1 MAAGQSAHKL
11 SDIRHSLEKLK
22 FDMRAPMIV
31 LKVAFGA
38 GNIPGSA
45 MAAG

>member
-1 MAAGQSAHKL
+1 MPKPYKL
-11 SDIRHSLEKLK
+11 
-22 FDMRAPMIV
+22 FDVGLQAPVIV

-38 GNIPGSA
+38 GNIPGFA